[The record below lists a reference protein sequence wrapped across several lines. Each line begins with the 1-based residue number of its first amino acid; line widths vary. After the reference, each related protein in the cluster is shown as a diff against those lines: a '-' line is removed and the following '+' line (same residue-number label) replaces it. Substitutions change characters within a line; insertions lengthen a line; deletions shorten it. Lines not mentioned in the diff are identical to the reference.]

1 MDRLLRW
8 FTLVFLTCALM
19 AAATLAFPAANLWF
33 VIGVFAHVG
42 LGLLL
47 IPFALVIWRKRTA
60 AAASGALPKRSNIL
74 VASLFGATLAIA
86 AGFGLFLIVRGN
98 THIHFTERWLH
109 IGFAAAALVFGA
121 LWLMQRVPAW
131 RTPIVALSVVMLIV
145 PAGWRTWRA
154 KHLPAADVIR
164 NPAQGYLNMQAE
176 SGKNNP
182 FFPAGVQTVLGNN
195 YKHPL
200 LPENFFEDSKTCARC
215 HAQIYNEWKSSMHH
229 NSSFNN
235 QFYRKSIEYMQDFD
249 GSTKQSQWCA
259 GCHDPAVLLT
269 GKWKTPIK
277 NQIHTPAAQAGLG
290 CMACHA
296 IIRVRDTLGNSN
308 FTVQDPPLHQV
319 IESTNPLLR
328 MAHDAALYL
337 NPTPHDKVF
346 LKPFHTDQVGEFC
359 SVCHK
364 VHMDKAVNDYR
375 WSRGFD
381 EYDNWQAS
389 GTDWQGARSFYYPP
403 NPMTCADCHMP
414 KVRSNDPA
422 AVNGFIR
429 SHRFAAA
436 NTAVPFVN
444 HDWKQLAAEEKFL
457 KGSVTTDIFAIA
469 RTQGEQS
476 VTRSNANTPTLSSMF
491 AQGEESGDFGTSVH
505 QQAKGGKV
513 NVMAPLN
520 EVKPTLKPGDNLRVD
535 VVERTLKLGHFF
547 PGGTIDAQEV
557 WVEFKALDG
566 NGKPF
571 FWSGKIRPDGTVDPG
586 AEFYRNVLIDKHG
599 NVITRRNTYA
609 ARSVIYVHL
618 IPPGAASVVHY
629 RVQIPKNIKGPVTFI
644 AKLNYR
650 KFSEI
655 YTKFAYAGVLHPG
668 PHALDYD
675 DRPMTYDG
683 STADVSGKVK
693 KIPNL
698 PVVTISESR
707 VTLPIGKA
715 TAVTA
720 TEGKTHADTIRW
732 NDYGIGLLLQGDLT
746 GAEQAFQ
753 HVTQMEP
760 GYADG
765 WLNVGRVLIQ
775 EGEDRKAL
783 PWVQKA
789 LSLNPKMGRG
799 HYFRA
804 QIEKVFGQYDQA
816 LSDLYETA
824 NQYPRDR
831 VVLDDIGHILF
842 LKRQYQ
848 QAVPWLVRA
857 VEIDPENVEA
867 HYNLMLAYRGLGK
880 SAEANREQ
888 KLYLRFKADESA
900 TAIAGP
906 YLRTHP
912 DDNNE
917 RQPIHEH
924 TSIPLKEMF
933 ESGSAASR

>member
-1 MDRLLRW
+1 MDRILRW
-8 FTLVFLTCALM
+8 FTLVFLTCALT
-19 AAATLAFPAANLWF
+19 AAATLAFPSASIWF

-42 LGLLL
+42 LGVLL
-47 IPFALVIWRKRTA
+47 IPFAIYIWRKL
-60 AAASGALPKRSNIL
+60 AASAETKRNFALAP
-74 VASLFGATLAIA
+74 ALFGATLAVA
-86 AGFGLFLIVRGN
+86 AGFGIFLIVRGN
-98 THIHFTERWLH
+98 THIHATERWLH
-109 IGFAAAALVFGA
+109 IGFSAAALVFGA
-121 LWLMQRVPAW
+121 IWLVGRLPAW
-131 RTPIVALSVVMLIV
+131 RPAIVSLAVVMLLV

-154 KHLPAADVIR
+154 KHLPAADIIQ
-164 NPAQGYLNMQAE
+164 NSPQGYLTMQAE

-200 LPENFFEDSKTCARC
+200 LPENFFENSKACARC
-215 HAQIYNEWKSSMHH
+215 HAQIYREWESSMHH

-235 QFYRKSIEYMQDFD
+235 QFYRKSIEYMQNFD
-249 GSTKQSQWCA
+249 GSTKPSQWCA

-277 NQIHTPAAQAGLG
+277 YQIHTPAAQAGLG
-290 CMACHA
+290 CMACHS

-308 FTVQDPPLHQV
+308 FTVQDPPLHQL
-319 IESTNPLLR
+319 IESTNPLVQK
-328 MAHDAALYL
+328 AHDVALYL
-337 NPTPHDKVF
+337 NPTPHDRVF
-346 LKPFHTDQVGEFC
+346 LKPFHTNQVGEFC

-364 VHMDKAVNDYR
+364 VHMDKPVNYYR

-381 EYDNWQAS
+381 EYDNWQGS

-444 HDWKQLAAEEKFL
+444 HDWTQLADEEKFL
-457 KGSVTTDIFAIA
+457 KGAVSTDIFAIA
-469 RTQGEQS
+469 RSEGEQS
-476 VTRSNANTPTLSSMF
+476 VARKHSNTPAISSMF
-491 AQGEESGDFGTSVH
+491 AQGEESGDFGASVQ
-505 QQAKGGKV
+505 QQAQGGKV
-513 NVMAPLN
+513 NVIAPLN
-520 EVKPTLKPGDNLRVD
+520 EAKPTLKPGDSLRVD

-547 PGGTIDAQEV
+547 PGGTIDAQNV
-557 WVEFKALDG
+557 WLEFKAIDG

-571 FWSGKIRPDGTVDPG
+571 FWSGKILPDGTVDRG

-618 IPPGAASVVHY
+618 IPPGAADTVHY

-650 KFSEI
+650 KFNEI

-668 PHALDYD
+668 PHTLDYD

-683 STADVSGKVK
+683 STADVSGEVK
-693 KIPNL
+693 TIPNL
-698 PVVTISESR
+698 PVITISESR
-707 VTLPIGKA
+707 VTLPIGKVTAA
-715 TAVTA
+715 TATGSNNQ
-720 TEGKTHADTIRW
+720 TDMIRW

-753 HVTQMEP
+753 HVTQMKP

-775 EGEDRKAL
+775 EGEDHKAL
-783 PWVQKA
+783 GWVEKA
-789 LSLNPKMGRG
+789 LSLNPTMGRG

-816 LSDLYETA
+816 LNDLYETA
-824 NQYPRDR
+824 KQYPRDR

-848 QAVPWLVRA
+848 QAVPWLERA

-880 SAEANREQ
+880 DAEATREQ

-900 TAIAGP
+900 AALAGP

-912 DDNNE
+912 DANNE

-933 ESGSAASR
+933 ESGPAASR

>member
-8 FTLVFLTCALM
+8 FTLVFLTCALT

-33 VIGVFAHVG
+33 VIGVFVHVG

-47 IPFALVIWRKRTA
+47 IPFAIVIWRKLAA

-74 VASLFGATLAIA
+74 VAFLFGATLAIA
-86 AGFGLFLIVRGN
+86 AGFGIFLIVRGN
-98 THIHFTERWLH
+98 THMHATERWLH
-109 IGFAAAALVFGA
+109 IGFSAAALIFGA
-121 LWLMQRVPAW
+121 LWLMKRVPAW
-131 RTPIVALSVVMLIV
+131 RAPILALSVAMLIV

-164 NPAQGYLNMQAE
+164 NPAQGYLTMQAE

-215 HAQIYNEWKSSMHH
+215 HAQIYNEWESSMHH

-235 QFYRKSIEYMQDFD
+235 QFYRKSIEYMQNFD
-249 GSTKQSQWCA
+249 GSTKPSQWCA

-269 GKWKTPIK
+269 GKWSTPIK
-277 NQIHTPAAQAGLG
+277 EQIHTPAAQAGLG

-308 FTVQDPPLHQV
+308 FTVQDPPLHQL
-319 IESTNPLLR
+319 IESTNPLVQK
-328 MAHDAALYL
+328 AHDAALYL
-337 NPTPHDKVF
+337 NPTPHDRVF

-364 VHMDKAVNDYR
+364 VHMDKAVNNYR

-444 HDWKQLAAEEKFL
+444 HDWKQLADEEKFL
-457 KGSVTTDIFAIA
+457 KGAVTTDIFAIA
-469 RTQGEQS
+469 RNQGEQS
-476 VTRSNANTPTLSSMF
+476 VARKNSNSPVISSLF
-491 AQGEESGDFGTSVH
+491 AQGEESGDFGSNVR
-505 QQAKGGKV
+505 QQTQGGKV
-513 NVMAPLN
+513 NVIAPLN
-520 EVKPTLKPGDNLRVD
+520 ETKPTLKPGDNLRVD

-547 PGGTIDAQEV
+547 PGGTIDAQNV

-599 NVITRRNTYA
+599 NVISRRNTFA

-618 IPPGAASVVHY
+618 IPPGAADVVHY

-650 KFSEI
+650 KFNEI

-668 PHALDYD
+668 PHGLDYD

-683 STADVSGKVK
+683 STADVSGEVK

-698 PVVTISESR
+698 PVITISESR
-707 VTLPIGKA
+707 VTLPIGTA
-715 TAVTA
+715 TAATA
-720 TEGKTHADTIRW
+720 TEGTTHADTIRW

-746 GAEQAFQ
+746 GAEHAFQ

-765 WLNVGRVLIQ
+765 WLNVGRVLIR
-775 EGEDRKAL
+775 EGESHKAL

-789 LSLNPKMGRG
+789 LGMDPKMGRG

-816 LSDLYETA
+816 LNDLYETA
-824 NQYPRDR
+824 KQYPRDR

-848 QAVPWLVRA
+848 QSVPWLQRA

-867 HYNLMLAYRGLGK
+867 HYNLMLAYRGLGND
-880 SAEANREQ
+880 AEATREQ

-906 YLRTHP
+906 YLRAHP

-933 ESGSAASR
+933 VAGSAASR